1 MMALAPN
8 SGSRVGIGAASSETS
23 PFFSVVDVES
33 IDLATIRGT
42 IGVERRNLSNIVAIV
57 ENCCYLVR
65 DEARI
70 QKYSRV

>member
-8 SGSRVGIGAASSETS
+8 SGSRVGTGAASSETS

-33 IDLATIRGT
+33 IDLATISGT

-65 DEARI
+65 DEERI